1 MKRRATYHHRDL
13 ANALVAAAE
22 RLVAKHGVGGFS
34 LREAARAV
42 GVDPAACYRH
52 FRDKD
57 AILEELARRGFTRM
71 AADMERAL
79 ATKRTPIAKLVALG
93 HVYVDFAL
101 ARPSSFRA
109 MFGPTGYEARDP
121 RRRGTHPRGPY
132 EIMEQTVRAWLG
144 PRRVDAAAL
153 LLWSGVHGV
162 ASLLVDGAIRMPARE
177 RTRRVGR
184 LLRVLVAAAGSPAA

>member
-1 MKRRATYHHRDL
+1 MKRRATYHHHDL

-22 RLVAKHGVGGFS
+22 RLVGKHGVAGFS

-57 AILEELARRGFTRM
+57 AILTELARRGFTRM
-71 AADMERAL
+71 AADMERAI
-79 ATKRTPIAKLVALG
+79 ATKRTPIAKLIALG
-93 HVYVDFAL
+93 HVYVDFAV

-109 MFGPTGYEARDP
+109 MFGPTGFEARDP
-121 RRRGTHPRGPY
+121 RRRGVHARGPY
-132 EIMEQTVRAWLG
+132 EILEHTVNDWLG
-144 PRRVDAAAL
+144 ARRVEAAAL

-162 ASLLVDGAIRMPARE
+162 ASLLVDGAIRMTARE
-177 RTRRVGR
+177 RRRRVDR
-184 LLRVLVAAAGSPAA
+184 LLRALVAAAGRPGA